1 MEVAMYSKLLLSA
14 LTLAVAALAPPV
26 AQAQTKKPPA
36 SADAFLQQWDTDH
49 DGTLTLD
56 EVKKAADG
64 RFDALDGDHDNTL
77 DAKELRGIVTGQ
89 ELTKADP
96 DKDKT
101 LDKTEYQ
108 AVVAQRFQA
117 ADPDHDGT
125 LDKKE
130 LNSRAG
136 KGLLRMLQ

>member
-1 MEVAMYSKLLLSA
+1 MYSRLLLSA
-14 LTLAVAALAPPV
+14 ITLAFAALAPLI
-26 AQAQTKKPPA
+26 AQAQTKKPAA
-36 SADAFLQQWDTDH
+36 SADAFLQQWDTDR

-56 EVKKAADG
+56 EVKKAADA

-77 DAKELRGIVTGQ
+77 DAKELRGIVAGN

-117 ADPDHDGT
+117 ADPDRDGT

-130 LNSRAG
+130 LNGRAG
-136 KGLLRMLQ
+136 KSLLRMLQ